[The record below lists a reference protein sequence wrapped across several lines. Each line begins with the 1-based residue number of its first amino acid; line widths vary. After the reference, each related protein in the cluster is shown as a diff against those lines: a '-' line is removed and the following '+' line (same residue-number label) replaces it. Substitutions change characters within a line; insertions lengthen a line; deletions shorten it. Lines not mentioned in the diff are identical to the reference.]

1 MVQQRE
7 LLGRGFKFPFK
18 IGGDS
23 LSHDG
28 PEQSKFI
35 PHVIEGV
42 RHRVLSKRGARR
54 YNRAFGT
61 RLFELSFA
69 ILTKSP
75 GLAKR
80 FVQDGLEAESRILL
94 NDVGVRVDRS
104 HNRIYVWADVQFI
117 STLTKANLVFPF
129 YRTEQNR
136 VSISEVL
143 VTITS
148 EV

>member
-7 LLGRGFKFPFK
+7 LLGRGWKFPFK

-35 PHVIEGV
+35 PHVVEGV

-61 RLFELSFA
+61 RLFELTFA
-69 ILTKSP
+69 ILTRSP

-80 FVQDGLEAESRILL
+80 FIADGLEAEPRLIL
-94 NDVGVRVDRS
+94 NDIGVRVDDRA
-104 HNRIYVWADVQFI
+104 NRIYVWADVQFI

-136 VSISEVL
+136 VSVSDVQ